1 MTRTLRVFGVTPEPR
16 YWRRSRIGS
25 SWPRTLAMPFTQGFA
40 PGTRVMPVGTASTS
54 RVSSRAARYSSP
66 AMRNATPTHSRAPGF
81 SDAAAAVTA
90 RPRRSSSARSSK
102 GRSRRLFRV
111 AASVISGGE
120 RRLRFRDELI
130 GRHGLDHVVDRA
142 LAQAPDLV
150 GLLPL
155 RRDHDDRD

>member
-1 MTRTLRVFGVTPEPR
+1 MTRTLRVFGVTPLPR

-25 SWPRTLAMPFTQGFA
+25 SWPRTFAMPFTHGFA
-40 PGTRVMPVGTASTS
+40 PGTRVRPAGTASTS

-102 GRSRRLFRV
+102 GRSRRLL
-111 AASVISGGE
+111 SVETSDISGGE
-120 RRLRFRDELI
+120 GRLRLGHELI
-130 GRHGLDHVVDRA
+130 GRDRLDHVVHRA
-142 LAQAPDLV
+142 LAQTPDLV
-150 GLLPL
+150 RLLPL
-155 RRDHDDRD
+155 GRD